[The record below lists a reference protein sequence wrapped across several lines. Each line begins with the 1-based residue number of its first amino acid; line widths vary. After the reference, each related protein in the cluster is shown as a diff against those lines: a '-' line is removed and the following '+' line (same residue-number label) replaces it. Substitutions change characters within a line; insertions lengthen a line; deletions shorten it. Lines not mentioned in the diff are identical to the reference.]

1 MLVCPVFFRLKDHF
15 VMVQFDIITLFPAMF
30 ESPLREGII
39 SKAQKKGLIDIRAH
53 DLREY
58 TEDRHRTADDT
69 PYGGGAGMVMK
80 IDPIARAV
88 EALRVRTGKTRT
100 VLVTPQGNILKQ
112 ETAKRLSDYAQVLII
127 CGRYEGI
134 DERVLSFVDEEIS
147 IGDFVL
153 TGGEIAAMAIVD
165 VAARL
170 VPGVVGDAASVS
182 EDTFSNFLLK
192 YPQYT
197 RPEKFRELNVPEV
210 LLSGDHKKIAE
221 WRSVESLKR
230 TLKRR
235 PDLIKKANLT
245 DKEKKQ
251 LENIKESERLE

>member
-1 MLVCPVFFRLKDHF
+1 
-15 VMVQFDIITLFPAMF
+15 MVQFDIITLFPSMF
-30 ESPLREGII
+30 ESPLSEGII
-39 SKAQKKGLIDIRAH
+39 SKAQKKGLIDIRVH

-80 IDPIARAV
+80 AEPIVRAF
-88 EALRVRTGKTRT
+88 EAIRLPTVNTRT
-100 VLVTPQGNILKQ
+100 VFLTPQGVLLKQ
-112 ETAKRLSDYAQVLII
+112 ERAKKLSTYSQLII
-127 CGRYEGI
+127 LCGRYEGI

-153 TGGEIAAMAIVD
+153 TGGEIAAMAVLD
-165 VAARL
+165 VVARL

-197 RPEKFRELNVPEV
+197 RPDNFRGLGVPEI

-221 WRSVESLKR
+221 WRSAESLKR

-235 PDLIKKANLT
+235 PDLIEKSDLT
-245 DKEKKQ
+245 DKEKNNLKT
-251 LENIKESERLE
+251 

>member
-1 MLVCPVFFRLKDHF
+1 
-15 VMVQFDIITLFPAMF
+15 MF
-30 ESPLREGII
+30 ESPLSEGII
-39 SKAQKKGLIDIRAH
+39 SKAQKKGLIDIRVH

-80 IDPIARAV
+80 AEPIVRAI
-88 EALRVRTGKTRT
+88 EAIRLPTGKTRT
-100 VLVTPQGNILKQ
+100 VFLTPQGVLLKQ
-112 ETAKRLSDYAQVLII
+112 ERAKKLCAYSQLII
-127 CGRYEGI
+127 LCGRYEGI

-153 TGGEIAAMAIVD
+153 TGGEIAAMAVLD
-165 VAARL
+165 VVARL

-182 EDTFSNFLLK
+182 EDTFSNSLLK

-197 RPEKFRELNVPEV
+197 RPDNFRGLGVPEI

-221 WRSVESLKR
+221 WRSAESLKR

-235 PDLIKKANLT
+235 PDLIEKADLT

>member
-1 MLVCPVFFRLKDHF
+1 
-15 VMVQFDIITLFPAMF
+15 MVQFDIITLFPSMF
-30 ESPLREGII
+30 ESPLSEGII
-39 SKAQKKGLIDIRAH
+39 SKAQKKGLIDIRVH

-80 IDPIARAV
+80 AEPIVRAI
-88 EALRVRTGKTRT
+88 EAIRLPIENTRT
-100 VLVTPQGNILKQ
+100 VFLTPQGVLLKQ
-112 ETAKRLSDYAQVLII
+112 EKAKKLSTYSQVLIL

-134 DERVLSFVDEEIS
+134 DERVLSFIDEEIS

-153 TGGEIAAMAIVD
+153 TGGEIAAMAVLD
-165 VAARL
+165 VVARL

-182 EDTFSNFLLK
+182 EDTFSNSLLK

-197 RPEKFRELNVPEV
+197 RPDNFRGLCVPEV
-210 LLSGDHKKIAE
+210 LLSGDHKKISE
-221 WRSVESLKR
+221 WRSLESLKR

-235 PDLIKKANLT
+235 PDLIEKADLT

>member
-1 MLVCPVFFRLKDHF
+1 
-15 VMVQFDIITLFPAMF
+15 MVQFDIITLFPSMF

-39 SKAQKKGLIDIRAH
+39 SKAQKKGLIDIRVH

-80 IDPIARAV
+80 AEPIVGAI
-88 EALRVRTGKTRT
+88 EAIKLPTGNTRT
-100 VLVTPQGNILKQ
+100 VFLTPQGVLLKQ
-112 ETAKRLSDYAQVLII
+112 ERAKKLSTYSQLII
-127 CGRYEGI
+127 LCGRYEGV

-153 TGGEIAAMAIVD
+153 TGGEIAAMAVLD
-165 VAARL
+165 VVARL

-182 EDTFSNFLLK
+182 EDTFSNSLLK

-197 RPEKFRELNVPEV
+197 RPDDFRGLSVPEI

-221 WRSVESLKR
+221 WRSAESLKR

-235 PDLIKKANLT
+235 PDLIEKADLT

>member
-1 MLVCPVFFRLKDHF
+1 
-15 VMVQFDIITLFPAMF
+15 MVQFDIITLFPSMF
-30 ESPLREGII
+30 ESPLSEGII
-39 SKAQKKGLIDIRAH
+39 SKAQKKGLIDIRVH

-80 IDPIARAV
+80 AEPIVRAI
-88 EALRVRTGKTRT
+88 EAIKLPTGNIRT
-100 VLVTPQGNILKQ
+100 VFLTPQGVLLKQ
-112 ETAKRLSDYAQVLII
+112 ERAKKLSTYSQLII
-127 CGRYEGI
+127 LCGRYEGV

-153 TGGEIAAMAIVD
+153 TGGEIAAMAVLD
-165 VAARL
+165 VVARL

-182 EDTFSNFLLK
+182 EDTFSNSLLK

-197 RPEKFRELNVPEV
+197 RPDDFRGLSVPEI
-210 LLSGDHKKIAE
+210 LLSGDHKKILE
-221 WRSVESLKR
+221 WRSLESLKR

-235 PDLIKKANLT
+235 PDLIERADLT

-251 LENIKESERLE
+251 LKNIKEPERLE

>member
-1 MLVCPVFFRLKDHF
+1 
-15 VMVQFDIITLFPAMF
+15 MVQFDIITLFPSMF

-39 SKAQKKGLIDIRAH
+39 SKAQKKGLIDIRVH

-80 IDPIARAV
+80 VEPIVRAI
-88 EALRVRTGKTRT
+88 EAIRLPTGKTRT
-100 VLVTPQGNILKQ
+100 VFLTPQGALLKQ
-112 ETAKRLSDYAQVLII
+112 EKAKKLSTYSQVLIL

-134 DERVLSFVDEEIS
+134 DERVLSFIDEEIS

-153 TGGEIAAMAIVD
+153 TGGEIAAMAVLD
-165 VAARL
+165 VVARL

-182 EDTFSNFLLK
+182 EDTFSNSLLK

-197 RPEKFRELNVPEV
+197 RPDNFRGLAVPEI

-221 WRSVESLKR
+221 WRSAESLKR

-235 PDLIKKANLT
+235 PDLIEKANLT

>member
-1 MLVCPVFFRLKDHF
+1 
-15 VMVQFDIITLFPAMF
+15 MVQFDIITLFPSMF
-30 ESPLREGII
+30 ESPLSEGII
-39 SKAQKKGLIDIRAH
+39 SKAQKKGLIDIRVH

-80 IDPIARAV
+80 AEPIVRAI
-88 EALRVRTGKTRT
+88 EAIKLPIGNTRT
-100 VLVTPQGNILKQ
+100 VFLTPQGVLLKQ
-112 ETAKRLSDYAQVLII
+112 ERAKKLSAYSQLII
-127 CGRYEGI
+127 LCGRYEGI

-153 TGGEIAAMAIVD
+153 TGGEIAAMAVLD
-165 VAARL
+165 VVARL

-197 RPEKFRELNVPEV
+197 RPDNFRGLSVPEI
-210 LLSGDHKKIAE
+210 LISGDHRKIAE
-221 WRSVESLKR
+221 WRSAESLKR

-235 PDLIKKANLT
+235 PDLIEKADLT

>member
-1 MLVCPVFFRLKDHF
+1 
-15 VMVQFDIITLFPAMF
+15 MVQFDIITLFPSMF
-30 ESPLREGII
+30 ESPLSEGII
-39 SKAQKKGLIDIRAH
+39 SKAQKKGLIDIRVH

-80 IDPIARAV
+80 VEPIVRAI
-88 EALRVRTGKTRT
+88 EAIRLPTGNTRT
-100 VLVTPQGNILKQ
+100 VFLTPQGALLKQ
-112 ETAKRLSDYAQVLII
+112 EKAKKLSTYSQVLIL

-134 DERVLSFVDEEIS
+134 DERVLSFIDEEIS

-153 TGGEIAAMAIVD
+153 TGGEIAAMAVLD
-165 VAARL
+165 VVARL

-182 EDTFSNFLLK
+182 EDTFSSLLLK

-197 RPEKFRELNVPEV
+197 KPDNFRGLCVPAV
-210 LLSGDHKKIAE
+210 LLSGDHKRISE
-221 WRSVESLKR
+221 WRSLESLKR

-235 PDLIKKANLT
+235 PDLLERADLT